1 MPDSSNTQL
10 APFIERA
17 RKVLQYEQRG
27 NHQDR
32 VVNGGLELFVVRW
45 ADEVS
50 AVCKKAG
57 LDLKPIYRFTE
68 HLEGYRRQ
76 DPMQRAASLRM
87 AISILNELENNGEG
101 NNTGSPSRAGNPG
114 KVSPPLGRPPA
125 PTRLANAAGG
135 LEMRPVNA
143 AAQLPAVRQDAR
155 RRLREKGKFWGNP
168 RPRQRATPSALL
180 CYKWMS
186 VEMPCKSQTLM
197 V

>member
-1 MPDSSNTQL
+1 MPDSTNTQL

-76 DPMQRAASLRM
+76 DPMQRAANLRI
-87 AISILNELENNGEG
+87 AISILNELENKGEG

-125 PTRLANAAGG
+125 PTRLANAAAQLPYGSG
-135 LEMRPVNA
+135 KTKGVRSLTRLANA
-143 AAQLPAVRQDAR
+143 AAQLPTVRQNER
-155 RRLREKGKFWGNP
+155 SNFIH
-168 RPRQRATPSALL
+168 PS
-180 CYKWMS
+180 
-186 VEMPCKSQTLM
+186 VD
-197 V
+197 

>member
-1 MPDSSNTQL
+1 MSNQTTTQL
-10 APFIERA
+10 APLIERA

-45 ADEVS
+45 ADEAS
-50 AVCKKAG
+50 IIFKKTG

-76 DPMQRAASLRM
+76 DPMQRAANLRI

-114 KVSPPLGRPPA
+114 KGSPPLG
-125 PTRLANAAGG
+125 
-135 LEMRPVNA
+135 
-143 AAQLPAVRQDAR
+143 
-155 RRLREKGKFWGNP
+155 
-168 RPRQRATPSALL
+168 
-180 CYKWMS
+180 
-186 VEMPCKSQTLM
+186 
-197 V
+197 